1 MNDLGA
7 SSLKKL
13 AIRGTI
19 WTIAGYGASQ
29 ILRFGSNLILTRLL
43 EPKLFGLMALVY
55 VFITGLHLFS
65 DIGIGPSII
74 QNKRGD
80 DPDFLHTAWTLQVIR
95 GFCLWFGCLLVAWPV
110 AAFYGDP
117 QLKWLLPVVGLS
129 TIISGLNSTALFTL
143 NRHIAVGELAIFE
156 LGGQIISIAV
166 MIVWA
171 WCSRSIWA
179 IVAGGLVSDVVRMV
193 WSHRLNSGAPN
204 RFVWD
209 REAAKSIF
217 SFGKWIF
224 LSTAVTFLADQA
236 DRIILGKLI
245 SFEVLGVYGIAF
257 TLSDM
262 PRNVLGA
269 LSSKVIFPAFSKL
282 ADLPRET
289 FRAKIQKNR
298 KPILMVMALALT
310 IAVSFGD
317 MLIAVLYDKR
327 YIQAGWMLPVLAL
340 GIWPR
345 ILTQTIDPALL
356 AVGKVSYMALG
367 NQLKF
372 LFVLIGL
379 PVGFSLMGLPGAVLV
394 VALNDLPFYGAVIFG
409 LWREKLTC
417 VKQDIKAT
425 ALLLALLALV
435 LACRWAAGFDLPV
448 SGLVRAISVK

>member
-1 MNDLGA
+1 MKTEATL
-7 SSLKKL
+7 SLKKL
-13 AIRGTI
+13 AIQGTL
-19 WTIAGYGASQ
+19 WTLAGYGASQ
-29 ILRFGSNLILTRLL
+29 MLRFGSNLILTRLL
-43 EPKLFGLMALVY
+43 EPKLFGLMALLS
-55 VFITGLHLFS
+55 VFIIGLHLFS

-80 DPDFLHTAWTLQVIR
+80 DPAFLNTAWTLQVIR
-95 GFCLWFGCLLVAWPV
+95 GFFLWFGCLLLAAPV
-110 AAFYGDP
+110 AEFYGEP
-117 QLKWLLPVVGLS
+117 QLKLLLPVVGLG
-129 TIISGLNSTALFTL
+129 TIISGFASTALFTL
-143 NRHIAVGELAIFE
+143 NRHMLVGQLAMFE
-156 LGGQIISIAV
+156 LGGQMVSIAV

-171 WCSRSIWA
+171 RFSPSIWA
-179 IVAGGLVSDVVRMV
+179 LVAGGLASDVVRMV
-193 WSHRLNSGAPN
+193 WSHWLNSGDPN

-236 DRIILGKLI
+236 DRVILGKLI
-245 SFEVLGVYGIAF
+245 SFEMLGVYGIAF

-269 LSSKVIFPAFSKL
+269 LSGKVIFPAFSKL

-298 KPILMVMALALT
+298 KPVLIAMALVLT

-345 ILTQTIDPALL
+345 ILTQTIDPALF
-356 AVGKVSYMALG
+356 AVGKPSYSALG

-372 LFVLIGL
+372 LFVIIGL

-417 VKQDIKAT
+417 VEQDIKAT
-425 ALLLALLALV
+425 ALLLALLVLV
-435 LACRWAAGFDLPV
+435 LSCRWAAGFDLPV
-448 SGLVRAISVK
+448 SGLLRAIYVE